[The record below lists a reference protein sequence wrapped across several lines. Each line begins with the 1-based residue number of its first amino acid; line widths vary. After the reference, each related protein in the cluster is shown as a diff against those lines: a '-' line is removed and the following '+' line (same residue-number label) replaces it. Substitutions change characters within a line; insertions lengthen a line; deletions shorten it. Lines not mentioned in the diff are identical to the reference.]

1 MDTTM
6 ANVWL
11 HFFACV
17 NLKLETGKRVS
28 LNHCCQSI
36 SSHLFRSRGAGAGRT
51 TKSAWVYFMWKGPS
65 KEYCCERVPK
75 KWCCESALRHGAVKA
90 PEKCCCESAKNGA
103 EKAPMVLW
111 KRQKWCCESAKAC
124 AMKAQMVL
132 WKRCRCC
139 ISTQKGCCES
149 AAGAAEGPPAE
160 P

>member
-1 MDTTM
+1 MCDCNFLHVWIWSWRQE
-6 ANVWL
+6 NVCL
-11 HFFACV
+11 LIIVVKAYRRICFAAG
-17 NLKLETGKRVS
+17 E
-28 LNHCCQSI
+28 
-36 SSHLFRSRGAGAGRT
+36 RGQGGPQNQHE
-51 TKSAWVYFMWKGPS
+51 YFMWKGPS

-149 AAGAAEGPPAE
+149 AAGAAEGPAAE